1 MDIDDLVYVVKNQLD
16 KDFCKHCIE
25 KFKIDD
31 KQYQGRI
38 GRGVDLT
45 IKKSMDLY
53 ISDRE
58 DWEEE
63 DNIFFESLSKNLVS
77 YEEWVPEPYPP
88 YVMNY
93 AREDT
98 GYQIQETKP
107 GGYYNWHHD
116 QLESRRLTFIWYLN
130 NIEEDGYTEF
140 NTGLKIQPEMGKL
153 VIFPALWP
161 WVHRGVAPK
170 SEDKYICTGWIREK
184 PVNNGK
190 V

>member
-1 MDIDDLVYVVKNQLD
+1 MNIDDLVYVVKNQLD
-16 KDFCKHCIE
+16 KDFCEHCIE
-25 KFKIDD
+25 KFKKDD
-31 KQYQGRI
+31 NQYQGRI

-45 IKKSMDLY
+45 VKKSIDLY
-53 ISDRE
+53 ISDNE
-58 DWEEE
+58 DWKEE
-63 DNIFFESLSKNLVS
+63 DNTFFESLSKNLVS
-77 YEEWVPEPYPP
+77 YQEWVPEPYPQ

-93 AREDT
+93 DREDT

-107 GGYYNWHHD
+107 GGFYTWHHD

-130 NIEEDGYTEF
+130 DVEDEGYTEF

-153 VIFPALWP
+153 VIFPGLWP

-184 PVNNGK
+184 PIINN
-190 V
+190 